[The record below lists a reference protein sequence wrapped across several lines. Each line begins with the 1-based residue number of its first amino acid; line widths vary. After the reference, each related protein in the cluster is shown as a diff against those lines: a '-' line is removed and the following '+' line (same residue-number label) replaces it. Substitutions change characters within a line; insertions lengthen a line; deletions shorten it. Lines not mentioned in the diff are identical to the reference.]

1 MNISSFGCVAKVTSE
16 KCVGSCVCAQ
26 TEATYKHCG
35 CASWSEISKWFH
47 SHFNSTVLILGFVC
61 LCVWVV
67 WLDLFLFGFF
77 FSERILLMISA
88 KLLFFS
94 EKKRKRGR

>member
-1 MNISSFGCVAKVTSE
+1 MLALACVLKLKPLISTVV
-16 KCVGSCVCAQ
+16 V
-26 TEATYKHCG
+26 HCG
-35 CASWSEISKWFH
+35 VRSVNGV

-67 WLDLFLFGFF
+67 WLDLFLFVF

>member
-26 TEATYKHCG
+26 TEAAYKHCG

-67 WLDLFLFGFF
+67 WLDLFLFVF

-94 EKKRKRGR
+94 EKKRERGR

>member
-1 MNISSFGCVAKVTSE
+1 MLALACVLKLKPLISTVV
-16 KCVGSCVCAQ
+16 V
-26 TEATYKHCG
+26 HCG
-35 CASWSEISKWFH
+35 VRSVNGV

-67 WLDLFLFGFF
+67 WLDLFLFVFF

>member
-26 TEATYKHCG
+26 TEAAYKHCG
-35 CASWSEISKWFH
+35 CASWSEISKWCH
-47 SHFNSTVLILGFVC
+47 SHFNSTVLILGYVC

-67 WLDLFLFGFF
+67 WLDLFLFVF